1 MANTNFTDFN
11 YQGEPSASDF
21 VVGYNEAGTA
31 EQRTTLKDLLSTG
44 LAAYDIF
51 VSPDGGTALSGA
63 PTSVEGLVIKH
74 GNNIVAQ
81 YSDSSSQKNVIVQ
94 GGLSASTLFGIGNSA
109 GYFPND
115 FGLSN
120 TNAGTNING
129 ANNYVNSSYT
139 DVNGAVNFVYAEMGR
154 ASGLA
159 NVLGMESGSV
169 EGVLNTVGRPF
180 TITRM
185 LSASNT
191 IFVHTTF
198 GDEDAF
204 QSWYFLPG
212 QFIQIDGIYN
222 STQTATQNRSSS
234 RFTIVSADSIE
245 SSITVVEPITVMP
258 GYLDDQPFTDQ
269 RYVVGVYGPGGSQP
283 ALSFAGAHAEGIGNT
298 VIGRAGHVEGEANV
312 VTGSHAHAE
321 NFGNCAHF
329 ASHAEGTENR
339 AGYGIMYFDSY
350 NASTRTFQL
359 FTNYLSTYNTFDV
372 ANLVPNSSNLY
383 FISASAAVGTRRK
396 LTRFIVLSADPTLQT
411 VTALSAVYPVDIPSN
426 GTSSLLRS
434 RQLLAPIGSTYAHA
448 EGSWNN
454 ARGFGSHAEGIHT
467 IAQGAYS
474 HAAGVNATA
483 KQPFTY
489 IWSSNDGV
497 SASNSRPN
505 TQTTRTGQY
514 MVSAHGGM
522 FIPGNVG
529 IGTDS
534 IANALTVVGT
544 ISTNAH
550 QTSQQWAGAYTTLNS
565 ISSIIPNP
573 ATTVATTLLVGATA
587 LNSINF
593 FNTSIAQLLYTVP
606 AGKTF
611 LAEDYIIII
620 DSVLG
625 GNAADTS
632 LPQFRLYKHD
642 TLTTAIYQVTNQLA
656 LGTPGTV
663 ITSNRYY
670 RTASSV
676 TASNGKALVSGDEA
690 SPQNKVWF
698 RVDSAGTNTYTGISG
713 RAFVSGFLI

>member
-1 MANTNFTDFN
+1 MANKNFTDFN

-31 EQRTTLKDLLSTG
+31 EQRTTVKDLLSTG

-51 VSPDGGTALSGA
+51 VSPDSIALSGA
-63 PTSVEGLVIKH
+63 PTSVEGLVVKN

-81 YSDSSSQKNVIVQ
+81 YSDIASQKNIILRS
-94 GGLSASTLFGIGNSA
+94 GLSASTLFGVGNSA
-109 GYFPND
+109 GFFYS
-115 FGLSN
+115 GLGFSSGK
-120 TNAGTNING
+120 AGTSING
-129 ANNYVNSSYT
+129 VQNYVNSGYT
-139 DVNGAVNFVYAEMGR
+139 DVNGAVNFVYTDLGR
-154 ASGLA
+154 VSGLG
-159 NVLGMESGSV
+159 NVLGTESGSV
-169 EGVLNTVGRPF
+169 EGEINTVGRPF

-198 GDEDAF
+198 SDDPDG
-204 QSWYFLPG
+204 WYFQPG
-212 QFIQIDGIYN
+212 QFIQIDGIIN
-222 STQTATQNRSSS
+222 SMQNATQQRGSS
-234 RFTIVSADSIE
+234 RFTVVSSDYIE
-245 SSITVVEPITVMP
+245 SSITVVEPIKVMP
-258 GYLDDQPFTDQ
+258 GYLDDQPFIDQ
-269 RYVVGVYGPGGSQP
+269 RYVVGVHRDGNQP

-321 NFGNCAHF
+321 NFGNCANF

-359 FTNYLSTYNTFDV
+359 FTNHLSTYNTYDV
-372 ANLVPNSSNLY
+372 ANLVPNSSNLF
-383 FISASAAVGTRRK
+383 FISASAAVGTRRN
-396 LTRFIVLSADPTLQT
+396 LTRFIVLSANPTLQT

-434 RQLLAPIGSTYAHA
+434 RQLLLPIGSTYAHA

-454 ARGFGSHAEGIHT
+454 ARGFGSHAEGINT

-522 FIPGNVG
+522 FIPGKVG

-534 IANALTVVGT
+534 MDNALTVVGT

-573 ATTVATTLLVGATA
+573 ATTIATTLLAGTTA
-587 LNSINF
+587 LSSINLY
-593 FNTSIAQLLYTVP
+593 NTSIAQLLYTVP

-611 LAEDYIIII
+611 LAEDCIIII

-625 GNAADTS
+625 GNVTDTS
-632 LPQFRLYKHD
+632 LPTFRLYRHD
-642 TLTTAIYQVTNQLA
+642 TLTNAANQVTNSL
-656 LGTPGTV
+656 TPVTASGNTFT
-663 ITSNRYY
+663 INRYY
-670 RTASSV
+670 RIGGSV
-676 TASNGKALVSGDEA
+676 TALNGKALVSGDDA
-690 SPQNKVWF
+690 SPQNKIWF
-698 RVDSAGTNTYTGISG
+698 RVDSLGTNTYTGISG